1 MDELTYVNS
10 ESHTL
15 KRVLRVA
22 CTTMCIL
29 LRRQLQSLAV
39 QGKTTHSCAAVYK
52 KVQSYFYLAP
62 SLWRTLALALA

>member
-15 KRVLRVA
+15 TRVLRVA
-22 CTTMCIL
+22 CTTMCIF

-39 QGKTTHSCAAVYK
+39 QGNTTPSCVAVYK
-52 KVQSYFYLAP
+52 KVQSYVTRLPPCDAH
-62 SLWRTLALALA
+62 